1 MVIKFDTRRVKI
13 GGENTL
19 ADIAQSNAELTYPW
33 FSITFP
39 TTFSLAYSESLPQW
53 VLFPYFF
60 FFGIGN
66 GRSVLVV
73 IVTFMLQVIARVGD
87 RDIVGHGACTC
98 FQLPYLTKKKVSPFS
113 RTSFINVKNPHLGP
127 RIPFILLIFLG
138 VFVNNWLFSGD
149 IT

>member
-1 MVIKFDTRRVKI
+1 MVIKFDTRRVKT
-13 GGENTL
+13 GGDNTL

-33 FSITFP
+33 FRITFP

-53 VLFPYFF
+53 VLFPSFF
-60 FFGIGN
+60 FRIGN

-98 FQLPYLTKKKVSPFS
+98 FQLTTFH
-113 RTSFINVKNPHLGP
+113 TSLYG
-127 RIPFILLIFLG
+127 
-138 VFVNNWLFSGD
+138 SD
-149 IT
+149 